1 MGVND
6 YFFDSYALIEL
17 IKGNPNYFRYKEQ
30 AVNITLFNLVE
41 VAYSVFLDY
50 GKDKAQKVYKKFR
63 ECVQDVDEET
73 LFYALELKTMF
84 KKCHLS
90 YADCIGYALPGSIVC
105 VFLLEIKSLRIWRF
119 WNLLDK

>member
-50 GKDKAQKVYKKFR
+50 GKDKAQEVYKKFR
-63 ECVQDVDEET
+63 EYVQDVDEET

-84 KKCHLS
+84 KKRHLS
-90 YADCIGYALPGSIVC
+90 YADCIGYA
-105 VFLLEIKSLRIWRF
+105 FARKHSLRF
-119 WNLLDK
+119 LTGDKEFENMAFLEFVR

>member
-17 IKGNPNYFRYKEQ
+17 IKGNLNYFRYKEQ

-50 GKDKAQKVYKKFR
+50 GKDKAQEVYKKFR
-63 ECVQDVDEET
+63 EYVQDVDEET

-119 WNLLDK
+119 WNLLD

>member
-50 GKDKAQKVYKKFR
+50 GKDKAQEVYKKFR
-63 ECVQDVDEET
+63 EYVQDVDEET

>member
-50 GKDKAQKVYKKFR
+50 GKDKAQEVYKKFR
-63 ECVQDVDEET
+63 EYVQDVDEET

-105 VFLLEIKSLRIWRF
+105 VFLLEIKSLRIWSL